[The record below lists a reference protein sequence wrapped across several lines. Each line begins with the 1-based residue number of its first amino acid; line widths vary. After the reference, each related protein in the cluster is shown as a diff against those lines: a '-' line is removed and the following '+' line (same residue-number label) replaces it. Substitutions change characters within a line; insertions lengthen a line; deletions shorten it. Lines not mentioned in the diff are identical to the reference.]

1 MSRPFTEGQTYSNQR
16 LTQNNMSNFTPGMS
30 LEATPNQAALI
41 KLHGR
46 KPSGA
51 PLNESVD
58 ILNEMHSYTE
68 QLDSSPSKTT
78 NP

>member
-1 MSRPFTEGQTYSNQR
+1 MSRPFTERQNNSNQR
-16 LTQNNMSNFTPGMS
+16 LNQNMSNFTPGMS
-30 LEATPNQAALI
+30 LEATPNQGALI

-68 QLDSSPSKTT
+68 QLDNENSSP
-78 NP
+78 